1 MDRHEY
7 DQFISSD
14 TLKLYQ
20 KDTALYSFSFH
31 YNYRAH
37 AIHIGTFI
45 FLYDTSSHHI
55 KGLYQAISQPM
66 TFVGKNINNSPCIYI
81 RTRKWYKFSSISL
94 SSLHFSLHHNY
105 RRILTQKMTMDI
117 MNSFFQK
124 DKLVDYPVLNTSS
137 YNL

>member
-7 DQFISSD
+7 DQFLSSD

-20 KDTALYSFSFH
+20 KDTTLYGSYVVIIH
-31 YNYRAH
+31 RAH
-37 AIHIGTFI
+37 SIHIGTFI

-81 RTRKWYKFSSISL
+81 RTRLWYKFSSISL

-105 RRILTQKMTMDI
+105 RRILTQKMAIDI
-117 MNSFFQK
+117 MNAFFQK
-124 DKLVDYPVLNTSS
+124 DKLVDYPVSFSFLV
-137 YNL
+137 